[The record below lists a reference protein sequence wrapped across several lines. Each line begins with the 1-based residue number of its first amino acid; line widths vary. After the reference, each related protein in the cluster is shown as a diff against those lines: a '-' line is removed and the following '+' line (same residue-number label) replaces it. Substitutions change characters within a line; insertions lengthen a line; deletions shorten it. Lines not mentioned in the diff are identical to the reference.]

1 MGRVFLF
8 GIVIFLFNCNQPDER
23 CGIII
28 QKLELE
34 TSFYFVLQTD
44 EYINYYNNPSQPNL
58 PDDGIRQG
66 IVDKKIYD
74 DFKVGEEY
82 CSEI

>member
-1 MGRVFLF
+1 MLRGFLF
-8 GIVIFLFNCNQPDER
+8 GIIIFLSNCQQSDER

-28 QKLELE
+28 QKVELE
-34 TSFYFVLQTD
+34 KSFYFVLQTD

-58 PDDGIRQG
+58 PDDGVRQG
-66 IVDKKIYD
+66 LVDKKIYD
-74 DFKVGEEY
+74 DFKVGDEY

>member
-44 EYINYYNNPSQPNL
+44 EYINYLLWIVALLIFWLFL
-58 PDDGIRQG
+58 PKTTGS
-66 IVDKKIYD
+66 V
-74 DFKVGEEY
+74 FFN
-82 CSEI
+82 